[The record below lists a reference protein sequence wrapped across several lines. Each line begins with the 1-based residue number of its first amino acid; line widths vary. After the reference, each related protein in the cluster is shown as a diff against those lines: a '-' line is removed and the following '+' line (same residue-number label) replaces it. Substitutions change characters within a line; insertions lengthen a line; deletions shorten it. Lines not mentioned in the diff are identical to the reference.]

1 MYKRDYIMRMI
12 EQLGVA
18 YQAIL
23 RLKRDGNY
31 DEAERA
37 ISRTGQQLLGF
48 DMDLFRS
55 LSDEAI
61 LSLLRRPDASDVGAY
76 IIAAELLR
84 EQGAIDEIR
93 RGPDAGNDCSYKALV
108 LYLEACIHAPEWCTE
123 DVVAKVRALTARFA
137 GYDLPERVQ
146 YKLLTYAEL
155 TGDYAEAENVLFAL
169 AESGAADA
177 AALGTAFYGRLT
189 ALSDADLV
197 RGGLPRDEVE
207 EGHAAFLDLI
217 AVG

>member
-23 RLKRDGNY
+23 GRKSAGDY

-48 DMDLFRS
+48 DMDLLRS

-61 LSLLRRPDASDVGAY
+61 IALLMRPDASDVGAY

-84 EQGAIDEIR
+84 EQGEIDEL
-93 RGPDAGNDCSYKALV
+93 RGRAEASYDCNLKSLA
-108 LYLEACIHAPEWCTE
+108 LYLEACTNAAEWCSE
-123 DVVAKVRALTARFA
+123 EVVVKVRDLTARLA
-137 GYDLPERVQ
+137 GYELPEHVRR
-146 YKLLTYAEL
+146 KLFAYCEL
-155 TGDYAEAENVLFAL
+155 IGEYAEAENLLFEL
-169 AESGAADA
+169 AEAGAPGA
-177 AALGTAFYGRLT
+177 AALGAAFYGRLG
-189 ALSDADLV
+189 ALSDAELAQ
-197 RGGLPRDEVE
+197 GGLPRDEVE
-207 EGHAAFLDLI
+207 EGHEAFRELL
-217 AVG
+217 GQG